1 MPVKTKTEAIPSVP
15 APKPKSK
22 GGRPSCYP
30 PGATPAEKKAILRE
44 RRREEYAK
52 ANYDKAI
59 ASLPDRASA
68 AAEID
73 WIRNH
78 EAMTRLDR
86 IEDRTKATRI
96 IITADDITKA
106 QHGPAPSRAAVNEL
120 QHWCNR
126 PEDFYKMILTEKK
139 KQSAGAQSDILGP
152 ESAPEI
158 KDIDAILLALDG
170 AVCTLANEN
179 PS

>member
-1 MPVKTKTEAIPSVP
+1 MPDQTTNQTTTEATPSLR
-15 APKPKSK
+15 KI
-22 GGRPSCYP
+22 GRPSSYP
-30 PGATPAEKKAILRE
+30 PGATEAEKKAILRE
-44 RRREEYAK
+44 RNRELK
-52 ANYDKAI
+52 KKQDYDKAI

-86 IEDRTKATRI
+86 IADRTKATRI
-96 IITADDITKA
+96 IITADDIAKA

-139 KQSAGAQSDILGP
+139 KQSAGSQSEILGP
-152 ESAPEI
+152 ETTQEI
-158 KDIDAILLALDG
+158 KDIDAILMALDG
-170 AVCTLANEN
+170 AILARSNGETA
-179 PS
+179 